1 MELAGQRNH
10 IALRGAALGVLLFLI
25 TVLIA
30 FLLPSAWALD
40 AFAALLGFIGAIYVG
55 MAVAQGK
62 QVVFQFVVAVG
73 FLFTG
78 LLGLWLS
85 PWILV
90 AGYFAHGLWDWLHHP
105 NHLFSARKKTAHK
118 MSVKL
123 TKWYAPFC
131 LVYDWLVGFA
141 IAIWWIL

>member
-55 MAVAQGK
+55 MAVAQGSR
-62 QVVFQFVVAVG
+62 
-73 FLFTG
+73 
-78 LLGLWLS
+78 LS
-85 PWILV
+85 
-90 AGYFAHGLWDWLHHP
+90 
-105 NHLFSARKKTAHK
+105 FSLSSR
-118 MSVKL
+118 
-123 TKWYAPFC
+123 
-131 LVYDWLVGFA
+131 
-141 IAIWWIL
+141 